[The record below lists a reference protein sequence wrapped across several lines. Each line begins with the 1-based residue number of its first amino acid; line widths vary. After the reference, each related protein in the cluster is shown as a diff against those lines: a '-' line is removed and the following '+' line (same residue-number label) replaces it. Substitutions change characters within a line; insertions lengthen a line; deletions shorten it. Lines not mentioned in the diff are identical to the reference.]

1 MDVFSGGPE
10 KHERG
15 NRIVHK
21 VLVVDDHPFIQRFYG
36 IALNGLPVR
45 SYYAGD
51 GREAVRVAKE
61 VKPDLI
67 FMDYRL
73 PLMDGEEAT
82 LAIRQI
88 PELRKTIIVA
98 LTAETRSKAESLK
111 GFDSYLLKPVRV
123 EAVVDLLAR
132 YLGIAPLAKAPVTP
146 QAAS

>member
-1 MDVFSGGPE
+1 V
-10 KHERG
+10 RT
-15 NRIVHK
+15 

-45 SYYAGD
+45 SYYASD
-51 GREAVRVAKE
+51 GREAVRIAKE

-73 PLMDGEEAT
+73 PLMDGEQAT
-82 LAIRQI
+82 MAIRQI

-111 GFDSYLLKPVRV
+111 GFDGYLLKPVRV
-123 EAVVDLLAR
+123 ESVIEIVSR
-132 YLGIAPLAKAPVTP
+132 YLGIAPAAKAAAAPR
-146 QAAS
+146 AAS